1 MLPGVDLLS
10 LCLLS
15 GCPVD
20 FAILFGP
27 VFIPII
33 KYTSPWAGVLKIK
46 HINKQ
51 TKCMPKFKITFGRC
65 INR

>member
-20 FAILFGP
+20 FAILLGP

-33 KYTSPWAGVLKIK
+33 KYTSPWAGFLKIK
-46 HINKQ
+46 HIKNH
-51 TKCMPKFKITFGRC
+51 TKCMPKVEVSLRKEVD
-65 INR
+65 N